1 MNSNRKQTFSLIE
14 LLVVLAMMAVLVSLI
29 SPSLKKTQE
38 TVDLIA
44 CSNNNRQIFLAMSTY
59 LNDYQ
64 RYTNAMAN
72 KDWSDRGGITWDDA
86 LGMGYDGR
94 NLSLQVANKY
104 NIKYGEAGEDQY
116 LKQYVCPNDR
126 VERTDLTR
134 PPRSYGLNIYQYQG
148 NREGFSNAWDL
159 GERWTAGSHEVPAP
173 GETILISEKQLGYIG
188 GIGGAGIANPNW
200 QISPEPHREEFNYLF
215 ADGHS
220 EKFHKEDTRDPLK
233 NYWNAGKI
241 WTRNPSD

>member
-1 MNSNRKQTFSLIE
+1 MKLTQREFSLIE
-14 LLVVLAMMAVLVSLI
+14 LLVVLAMMAILASLI

-38 TVDLIA
+38 AVDLIA

-72 KDWSDRGGITWDDA
+72 ADWSDRGGITWDDA

-94 NLSLQVANKY
+94 NLSLKLAKRY
-104 NIKYGEAGEDQY
+104 NLQYGDAGEDQF
-116 LKQYVCPNDR
+116 LRQYICPGDR
-126 VERTDLTR
+126 NTRTNSSLH
-134 PPRSYGLNIYQYQG
+134 PRSYALNIYQYSG
-148 NREGFSNAWDL
+148 NRDGISNAWTL
-159 GERWTAGSHEVPAP
+159 GERWSAGVHEVPDP
-173 GETILISEKQLGYIG
+173 TRTMLISEKLVGYLG

-200 QISPEPHREEFNYLF
+200 QPSPEPHQEEYNYLF

-220 EKFHKEDTRDPLK
+220 EKFHKEDTRDLTK
-233 NYWNAGKI
+233 GYWSAGKI
-241 WTRNPSD
+241 WTRNPRD